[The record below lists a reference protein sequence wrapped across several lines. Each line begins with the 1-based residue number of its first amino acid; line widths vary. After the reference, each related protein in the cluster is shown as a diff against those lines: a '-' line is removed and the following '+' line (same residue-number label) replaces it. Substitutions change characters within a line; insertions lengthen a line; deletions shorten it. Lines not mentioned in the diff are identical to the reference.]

1 MATTVTIG
9 GSLLDL
15 TLYRWAFGALEKS
28 LDEADTFDFSEY
40 GMPPIPTWQMGQAVE
55 VTVDG
60 ETKPTFRGRIVS
72 IGRRIDANGWNFAY
86 RCLGLRYL
94 INRIAVTSNTFTGSI
109 IYNRSKT
116 DTFYNLFESGLTLG
130 DMLTLVLDLHRD
142 QLWSMGVGTPIAP
155 APSTGATYVPAD
167 LTATPF
173 SIVPKEPVPFTGPHL
188 FNAIDM
194 VLQHWAGN
202 VACYVEYYV
211 PTSDWRIRFIDTTAM
226 PTIVTIT
233 LDDPVNFFGWE
244 PPSVTS
250 DITECYTR
258 VAVRSGQGQIEP
270 AFLSLKDGTLAPAW
284 TAGEQTAWNWSA
296 YANPSDAVDS
306 GTISTLTSV
315 TASCIS
321 SDKAETWVL
330 NQWSAQK
337 ATVFLINPAATG
349 INIVETR
356 IVSSNS
362 AKAAGATGT
371 LDWSLDRALDAAG
384 YTHYHIVG
392 APGGTASDVY
402 RLFDVIPPAVRDH
415 MTTYFPFPIHWAIN
429 GTIIGVVSPVGAI
442 FWNTTGYPP
451 DAMMPAFFEID
462 RANGQIRFTEPTIKA
477 INKQSDL
484 DTGGSSVKQLDDLVA
499 VIPFSKGPLE
509 SPCPSDAYGGVAVYS
524 GTAYTDCGITETY
537 YEDIDTWIDPRDT
550 SSMHDLACMR
560 LETMNNVNWDGS
572 VRFRGRYNAALTMG
586 LAINFTGNGYTTGL
600 EAINGPVRKV
610 RLIWPPPGEST
621 SWDMMLS
628 FNSRRRMATGEANF
642 IHPAFRGGTFGFEGG
657 DVQVGTFGTM
667 HAENFGGMGFGSDMV
682 RSGAGAAMGGFERG
696 AQQAMGGFEG
706 QAASALGGIQG
717 AGQASLGGL
726 GGESAAVMGG
736 MQGQADAS
744 VAAFGGLPVQP
755 DLAFANPPGQRRPS
769 ETQRTQANVGDSH
782 VSFAGMG
789 SAIYQAQHSPEAKM
803 KQQAEQNRQDIA
815 EAKERHRE
823 IAERRLAEE
832 RQGGDASAGGG
843 E

>member
-15 TLYRWAFGALEKS
+15 SLYRWAFGALEKS
-28 LDEADTFDFSEY
+28 LDETDTFDFSEY

-86 RCLGLRYL
+86 RCLGLKYL
-94 INRIAVTSNTFTGSI
+94 VNRIAVTSNTFTGSI

-130 DMLTLVLDLHRD
+130 QMLTLVLDLHRD
-142 QLWSMGVGTPIAP
+142 QLWSMGVGTPITP

-173 SIVPKEPVPFTGPHL
+173 SIVPKEPVAFAGPHL
-188 FNAIDM
+188 FNTIDM

-202 VACYVEYYV
+202 VACYPEYYV
-211 PTSDWRIRFIDTTAM
+211 PTSDWRIRFVDTTAM
-226 PTIVTIT
+226 PTTVTIT
-233 LDDPVNFFGWE
+233 LDDPVNFLGWE

-250 DITECYTR
+250 DIAECYTR

-284 TAGEQTAWNWSA
+284 TAGEQTDWNWSA

-315 TASCIS
+315 TANCVS
-321 SDKAETWVL
+321 SDKNETWVL
-330 NQWSAQK
+330 NQWSNQK

-384 YTHYHIVG
+384 YTLYHIVG

-415 MTTYFPFPIHWAIN
+415 MTTYFPFPINWAIN

-484 DTGGSSVKQLDDLVA
+484 DTGGSAVKQLDDLVV
-499 VIPFSKGPLE
+499 VIPFSKGPLQ
-509 SPCPSDAYGGVAVYS
+509 SPCPSDAYGGVPVYS
-524 GTAYTDCGITETY
+524 GTAYTDCNIAETY

-560 LETMNNVNWDGS
+560 LATMNNVNWDGS
-572 VRFRGRYNAALTMG
+572 VLYHGRYNAALTMG

-600 EAINGPVRKV
+600 ESINCPIRKV
-610 RLIWPPPGEST
+610 RLVWPPPGEPDKWT
-621 SWDMMLS
+621 TVLS
-628 FNSRRRMATGEANF
+628 FNNRRRLATGEANF
-642 IHPAFRGGTFGFEGG
+642 IHPAFLGGGFGMPTEDVFSTGG
-657 DVQVGTFGTM
+657 FAPSMVRFG
-667 HAENFGGMGFGSDMV
+667 AEAAMAGFGGMPQQPSMDDLGGYLADTSAWAAGRQAF
-682 RSGAGAAMGGFERG
+682 GAAHP
-696 AQQAMGGFEG
+696 
-706 QAASALGGIQG
+706 
-717 AGQASLGGL
+717 
-726 GGESAAVMGG
+726 GGETRRSSDEMGAFLGQIGTGSSDTSRSVPQPQVAEAVPVPPVARPGTDPTGSRAEIEFKNLVGG
-736 MQGQADAS
+736 GSVADAAPRR
-744 VAAFGGLPVQP
+744 VPQPEPFEIRRGGDEDKSKDDQ
-755 DLAFANPPGQRRPS
+755 
-769 ETQRTQANVGDSH
+769 
-782 VSFAGMG
+782 FAGG
-789 SAIYQAQHSPEAKM
+789 
-803 KQQAEQNRQDIA
+803 
-815 EAKERHRE
+815 
-823 IAERRLAEE
+823 
-832 RQGGDASAGGG
+832 
-843 E
+843 